1 MKRLRGRRAGFTLV
15 ELLVVIAIITV
26 LIAIALPVFS
36 RAREKARQT
45 ACMANLHQLAMA
57 IRMYRMDMGFY
68 PGPYDPATGE
78 GGLNALYPAYVTSR
92 KVLVCPDDL
101 TDSGEKYVGQTVRI
115 YSSPSSYREQT
126 RDEVP
131 LFRALLL
138 AASSLYADVD
148 PEYWLNLWQ
157 YNRLNPEDDDPADPT
172 FFIERYCSYNTMYN
186 WDGYV
191 GQDARYALL
200 DGGDQ
205 YLHKGDNLAFWYAW
219 YKWDPEST
227 LRVWSSNEAYDLVNS
242 QLQYHLAQQT
252 YWSDY
257 DPYSLDQQQFRL
269 LDSLRRPLWD
279 PGNPTEGDYDYMPY
293 GIPSPVFP
301 GLINRNAPDSTII
314 TRCIHHR
321 PYTVERIRTSTGPP
335 GGRGGPGN
343 RGGPGGPPSFE
354 TEITMSE
361 SPKDIVLRLDG
372 SAAFVIGINYDWAT
386 QPESTH

>member
-36 RAREKARQT
+36 RAREKARQA

-57 IRMYRMDMGFY
+57 IRMYRMDMGTY
-68 PGPYDPATGE
+68 PGPYDPASGT
-78 GGLNALYPAYVTSR
+78 GGLNDLYPAYVSSR
-92 KVLVCPDDL
+92 KVFICPDDL
-101 TDSGEKYVGQTVRI
+101 MDSGEKYVDQTTRI
-115 YSSPSSYREQT
+115 YQSPSSYREKT
-126 RDEVP
+126 RDDVP

-138 AASSLYADVD
+138 AASSLYADID
-148 PEYWLNLWQ
+148 PEYWLDLWQ
-157 YNRLNPEDDDPADPT
+157 YNKLNPEGDDPNDPT
-172 FFIERYCSYNTMYN
+172 FFIEHYSSYNTMYN
-186 WDGYV
+186 WVGYTRA
-191 GQDARYALL
+191 DWKEYSLL
-200 DGGDQ
+200 GFDDQ
-205 YLHKGDNLAFWYAW
+205 WFRGDNLAFWYAW
-219 YKWDPEST
+219 YKWDPENT
-227 LRVWSSNEAYDLVNS
+227 FGVWSSSDAYDLVNS

-257 DPYSLDQQQFRL
+257 SPQDLDQQQFRL

-279 PGNPTEGDYDYMPY
+279 LGNPDQSAYDYMPY
-293 GIPSPVFP
+293 GMPSPVFP

-321 PYTVERIRTSTGPP
+321 PYTVERIRTSTGRP
-335 GGRGGPGN
+335 GG

-354 TEITMSE
+354 TQITVSE

-372 SAAFVIGINYDWAT
+372 SAAFVIGLNYDWAT
-386 QPESTH
+386 QPESTR